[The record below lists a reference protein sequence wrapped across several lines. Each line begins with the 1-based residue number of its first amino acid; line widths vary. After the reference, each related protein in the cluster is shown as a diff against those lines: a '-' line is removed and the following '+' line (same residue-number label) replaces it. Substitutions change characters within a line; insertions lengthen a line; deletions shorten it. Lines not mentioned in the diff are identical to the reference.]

1 MTETTKR
8 QDNKKMQDAESTTK
22 RQRVS
27 AEYDFWKFCSVAKL
41 KNLCGN
47 PKKSSFEMNIYYMIN
62 WFFLCSLL
70 GYLLECVVLSCEN
83 RTPVLNRGFGHG
95 PFCII
100 YGFGAMGANLFL
112 GPISDR
118 PLLLYMSSMSMATC
132 MELVT
137 AGVMIR
143 LFGSFW
149 WDYSKK
155 KCNYKG
161 IICLE
166 SSLGWGLLGIVYF
179 RFLNG
184 FLMRLAGFVPHRFE
198 KRLAVALVLFY
209 LTDFLWCLRHQI
221 KNRGEEQEQVIGRLS
236 VRP

>member
-1 MTETTKR
+1 
-8 QDNKKMQDAESTTK
+8 
-22 RQRVS
+22 
-27 AEYDFWKFCSVAKL
+27 
-41 KNLCGN
+41 
-47 PKKSSFEMNIYYMIN
+47 MNVYYMIN

-70 GYLLECVVLSCEN
+70 GYLLECVVLTYEN

-100 YGFGAMGANLFL
+100 YGFGAIGANFL
-112 GPISDR
+112 LS
-118 PLLLYMSSMSMATC
+118 PLADSTVKLYMAAMIMATV

-137 AGVMIR
+137 ARAMIR

-149 WDYSKK
+149 WDYSMKK
-155 KCNYKG
+155 FNYKG

-184 FLMRLAGFVPHRFE
+184 FLMHLTGFVPQRFE
-198 KRLAVALVLFY
+198 KRLAVTLVLFY
-209 LTDFLWCLRHQI
+209 LTDFLWCLQHQI
-221 KNRGEEQEQVIGRLS
+221 RTRGEEQKQVIGRLS